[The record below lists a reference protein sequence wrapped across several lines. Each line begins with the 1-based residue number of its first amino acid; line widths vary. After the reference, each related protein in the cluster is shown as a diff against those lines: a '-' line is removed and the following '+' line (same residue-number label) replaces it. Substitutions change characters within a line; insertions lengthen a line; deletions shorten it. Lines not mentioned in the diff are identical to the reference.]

1 MKRVILMI
9 ITLMTVFSLW
19 AFQFS
24 PLEKTF
30 SPSGEGSQGTY
41 TIVNDTDDSI
51 AVSLSVVQRDQDA
64 AGNEIR
70 KESKEFQ
77 VSPSKVVVAPQSSM
91 VVRVKYMGSSTVTV
105 EKPYRL
111 MAEQIPYS
119 QGKAQTEGAMFNFLF
134 VYATSLYVEPSD
146 KVVQVDVPK
155 VSSHTD
161 EEGTRWLDVTVRN
174 RGNVHQILLDATLT
188 VKDSKGNQVTL
199 EGDRM
204 EGISGFNLLARK
216 TVTKSIPWPEELEG
230 PSLTGTLKYS
240 TQ

>member
-1 MKRVILMI
+1 MKKIILMF
-9 ITLMTVFSLW
+9 ITLMIPLSLW

-51 AVSLSVVQRDQDA
+51 AISLSVVQRDQA
-64 AGNEIR
+64 ADGSEIR

-77 VSPSKVVVAPQSSM
+77 VSPSKIVVAPQST
-91 VVRVKYMGSSTVTV
+91 VIVRVKYNGSQTVAV
-105 EKPYRL
+105 EKSYRL
-111 MAEQIPYS
+111 IAEQIPYS
-119 QGKAQTEGAMFNFLF
+119 QGKNQTQGAMFNFLF

-174 RGNVHQILLDATLT
+174 RGNVHRILLDATLT
-188 VKDSKGNQVTL
+188 VKDDKGNQVTI

-216 TVTKSIPWPEELEG
+216 TVTKSIPWPEGLEG
-230 PSLTGTLKYS
+230 SSFTGTLKYS